1 MSEKPFLL
9 KKYREEEC
17 WTKPRKEG
25 LGRRFSKTPEGLV
38 SLHIKR
44 EGACVWEH
52 GIAGTVPRQAKRV
65 CGANS
70 PYRSGRHPQGAG
82 APNKKRH
89 PIGCLFYL
97 VRQEGLG
104 RRFGKTPER
113 SPPRRGPGS
122 RLWPKN
128 VPPGHFLN
136 GQSPLGFESLR
147 RKKKSPSH
155 KGTGSFSWCAKRD
168 SNPRPTGS

>member
-1 MSEKPFLL
+1 M

-82 APNKKRH
+82 APNKKGTRL
-89 PIGCLFYL
+89 GALFI
-97 VRQEGLG
+97 
-104 RRFGKTPER
+104 
-113 SPPRRGPGS
+113 
-122 RLWPKN
+122 
-128 VPPGHFLN
+128 
-136 GQSPLGFESLR
+136 
-147 RKKKSPSH
+147 
-155 KGTGSFSWCAKRD
+155 WCAKRD
-168 SNPRPTGS
+168 SAGVLGKRRSGRHPVGAPAPAFGLKMSRRDIF